1 MVKEFFW
8 FCFLMCFTCVF
19 LKEREAYYMQLL
31 KSLLVF
37 VLPVH
42 HVYTAFS
49 SLGSSYFNDR
59 SPEFHDEEINYLPLK
74 LQLII
79 Y

>member
-1 MVKEFFW
+1 MY
-8 FCFLMCFTCVF
+8 L
-19 LKEREAYYMQLL
+19 YM
-31 KSLLVF
+31 SILVF

-49 SLGSSYFNDR
+49 SLGYSYYNAG
-59 SPEFHDEEINYLPLK
+59 SPEFHDEINYLLFK
-74 LQLII
+74 LQLVI